1 MTPQELL
8 RHDAEMVDVSTGKNL
23 RLIAADQ
30 VDALV
35 DAVRALQWR
44 SAERDNMESSFAT
57 WQLDDLRAA
66 LVPFTKGKG

>member
-8 RHDAEMVDVSTGKNL
+8 RHDAEMVDVKHGRNL

-44 SAERDNMESSFAT
+44 S
-57 WQLDDLRAA
+57 
-66 LVPFTKGKG
+66 TKGTTWSPLLRHGS